1 MRKKTLLTT
10 VIAIITAVCLL
21 TVGCGKSDDKTA
33 SNDVE
38 ASGED
43 MTTTAEDEVADALK
57 EYGTDVETSIADDG
71 TIYVVEAET
80 DKSGEAVT
88 DASGKTVTVT
98 EAVTT
103 ASGKTVKVTDNSTK
117 STTASSEKATT
128 KAQTGSDSSKS
139 TTAAPTQAVTQ
150 APTKAPA
157 PAATQ
162 APTKAPAPT
171 QAPTK
176 APAPAPT
183 EAPTK
188 AVSKVPSNWK
198 IINYTNEDGDTY
210 EIYSNGTWLFFVYG
224 YDGLDLKDFIG
235 YNSMIKVINDYKV
248 TSGICLYKYIGNDTK
263 VTIPSSI
270 DGYPVT
276 ILKNTFLFNQT
287 VTKITV
293 PKSVEMIWSMCNNA
307 TNDIDIWLE
316 SGMDL
321 KSCDSGPFWS
331 CGDENILH
339 CDRSIYEDWK
349 VATGFNGGLSKVYD
363 LKGNLLYKRP

>member
-139 TTAAPTQAVTQ
+139 TTAAPTQAV
-150 APTKAPA
+150 
-157 PAATQ
+157 
-162 APTKAPAPT
+162 T